1 MLHAPVTGVQRQTN
15 TSHSHSR
22 GREVQFHATSSERSS
37 LPETKREPPPEPE
50 PLPPTTTEGKR
61 ERESR
66 LDENQ
71 NFFDF
76 NKLLSTTVKPQKT
89 HESLKLPTQ
98 ESMKTPTHESMKMP
112 THESMKLPTHEP
124 MKLPIQS
131 VGAWGIAPSKTQP
144 IASTQR
150 SFMEPEWGREPRIVN
165 RPLTTPRSRPQRP
178 NNSNFNTNPS
188 PNNNNLIH
196 LVNDRLRE
204 QGMQIEPAR
213 EVPMVLQTTPTPTP
227 APTPTQLID
236 PFEPYRFRGQ
246 DRDKDTQPQEPWN
259 DVSNNLDVRSIRRTS
274 VYSEQWTMDI
284 GIAGCGDVG
293 LCIACSTF
301 DFVVFAM
308 GNYCGRPE
316 AD

>member
-1 MLHAPVTGVQRQTN
+1 
-15 TSHSHSR
+15 
-22 GREVQFHATSSERSS
+22 
-37 LPETKREPPPEPE
+37 
-50 PLPPTTTEGKR
+50 
-61 ERESR
+61 
-66 LDENQ
+66 
-71 NFFDF
+71 
-76 NKLLSTTVKPQKT
+76 
-89 HESLKLPTQ
+89 
-98 ESMKTPTHESMKMP
+98 
-112 THESMKLPTHEP
+112 
-124 MKLPIQS
+124 
-131 VGAWGIAPSKTQP
+131 
-144 IASTQR
+144 
-150 SFMEPEWGREPRIVN
+150 
-165 RPLTTPRSRPQRP
+165 
-178 NNSNFNTNPS
+178 
-188 PNNNNLIH
+188 